1 LQRMLS
7 SRSDINM
14 TINKT
19 LWNKYT
25 ISWYLVDVGTSFTG
39 VVGMLYFSQWIVIDH
54 GIKEIWYTAP
64 TILATLALL
73 LTSTHVGWLGDKFGR
88 HFKYFKW
95 IMIATLV
102 SLLLVILSG
111 YFLGINGPW
120 FALIFLCIYSY
131 FYQLNLV
138 PYASFIKSL
147 VPEESYGK
155 LSGFGI
161 AGGQLGSIIGVLIA
175 VPILA
180 MGGFSGSP
188 RLDAFAIMLVLFT
201 LCVIPGLIILKDKNP
216 KAQPQL
222 VHQSIK
228 QSLRNGYN
236 VAKQFPGVLPLLL
249 SFYLFSDAIMTAI
262 LYFGLFLEKV
272 LHVDDTTKSYM
283 YLMVTLGFSLGALLS
298 GWLSDK
304 YNRKRVLIACLIPNA
319 FCIFLVALVTNVT
332 LAYILYLVLGA
343 TIGAVFAA
351 SRSYLTSL
359 ISIEKQGTIF
369 GLYTFS
375 EKAASIVGPLIWLL
389 VISRIPGALGYRVA
403 LFVLGLCTL
412 SATIPLIY
420 KSKRAPL
427 KE

>member
-1 LQRMLS
+1 
-7 SRSDINM
+7 M

-54 GIKEIWYTAP
+54 GIKEVWYTAP
-64 TILATLALL
+64 TIIATLALL

-102 SLLLVILSG
+102 SLLGVILSG
-111 YFLGINGPW
+111 YFLGISGPW
-120 FALIFLCIYSY
+120 AALVFLCLYSY

-138 PYASFIKSL
+138 PYASFIKTL
-147 VPEESYGK
+147 VSQESYGR

-161 AGGQLGSIIGVLIA
+161 ASGQLGSIIGVLI
-175 VPILA
+175 VIPILA
-180 MGGFSGSP
+180 IGGFSGSP
-188 RLDAFAIMLVLFT
+188 RLDAFAIMLLLFT
-201 LCVIPGLIILKDKNP
+201 LCVIPALFILKDKNP
-216 KAQPQL
+216 KPQPQL
-222 VHQSIK
+222 VHQNFR

-236 VAKQFPGVLPLLL
+236 EAKQFPGVLSLLL

-262 LYFGLFLEKV
+262 LYFGIFLEKV
-272 LHVDDTTKSYM
+272 LRVNDTTKSYM

-304 YNRKRVLIACLIPNA
+304 YNRKKVLIFCLIPNA
-319 FCIFLVALVTNVT
+319 ICIFIVAFVTNVT
-332 LAYILYLVLGA
+332 IAYILYLILGA
-343 TIGAVFAA
+343 TIGSVFAA

-359 ISIEKQGTIF
+359 ITIEKQGTIF

-375 EKAASIVGPLIWLL
+375 EKAASIVGPLIWLF
-389 VISRIPGALGYRVA
+389 VISRIPGVLGYRIA
-403 LFVLGLCTL
+403 LFILGLCTL
-412 SATIPLIY
+412 CAVIPLIY
-420 KSKRAPL
+420 KKKAVTL
-427 KE
+427 NT